1 MNKEEEEKINDLY
14 EQLLDEYKDYK
25 EEMTTVS
32 KARKTFAM
40 DVHEQMKQKQIE
52 KILEELGDVVTKLNV
67 TKLNETNDDSSEDR
81 MKLREKFYDLIEE
94 FNEVG
99 EFSYGGSGKKKDKTK
114 KSKTKKYSLKTK
126 RTPNKTKRSSLKTKR
141 TMRKIKRI
149 SHK

>member
-40 DVHEQMKQKQIE
+40 DVHEQMKQQQIE

-81 MKLREKFYDLIEE
+81 MKLRERFYDLIEE

-99 EFSYGGSGKKKDKTK
+99 EFSYGGKKNGKKNSKKNSKKNGKKKKRIVR
-114 KSKTKKYSLKTK
+114 KTK
-126 RTPNKTKRSSLKTKR
+126 RINKRKTTKKT
-141 TMRKIKRI
+141 T
-149 SHK
+149 